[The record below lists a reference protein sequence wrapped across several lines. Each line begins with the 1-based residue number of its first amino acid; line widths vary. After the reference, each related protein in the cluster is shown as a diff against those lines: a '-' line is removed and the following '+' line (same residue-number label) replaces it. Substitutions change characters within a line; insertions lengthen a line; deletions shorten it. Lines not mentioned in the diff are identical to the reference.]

1 MGTVIVSPNRY
12 QALNP
17 GVIPQGFISK
27 KASELLQGSI
37 NLDVN
42 EYKIGHT
49 KVGSSPSAL
58 SQEGGCQHVNSS
70 SAVDQLGQDAESLCF
85 LFRKIGADKAR
96 GLRLA
101 CVRTQFRQSGVQ

>member
-12 QALNP
+12 QVLNP
-17 GVIPQGFISK
+17 NVIPQGFVSK
-27 KASELLQGSI
+27 KASELLLGSI

-85 LFRKIGADKAR
+85 LFRKIGAAKAR
-96 GLRLA
+96 GLGVA
-101 CVRTQFRQSGVQ
+101 CVRTQLRRSSAR